1 MLSHQLADK
10 TLTSVFNNLCKKL
23 HLATSLIITW
33 STSLTKRSPEQLQI
47 YLLTVHTNTAMQVDQ
62 IELRTRV
69 RLKFGFIYWS
79 FKLCQRIKIRDT
91 RLACK
96 IWASTLS
103 FIRNNSR
110 SKTKFGSATIAFHI
124 LIPNHIHSHTAL
136 ILLPPYCIRTYTSFF
151 TLHLVSHARSLA
163 TFFVTTGIQR
173 SSSQSLLPA

>member
-1 MLSHQLADK
+1 MVDVTDQTLPGATPNLS
-10 TLTSVFNNLCKKL
+10 
-23 HLATSLIITW
+23 
-33 STSLTKRSPEQLQI
+33 
-47 YLLTVHTNTAMQVDQ
+47 TNCTYKHTAMQVDQ

-79 FKLCQRIKIRDT
+79 FKLCQRIRTRDT